1 MAFISISVCQIILI
15 FCHNFSIYCIFR
27 ILGQILTF
35 QAHKCNGLLSLS
47 IPWNL
52 NVLSLQPVGF
62 NMLLSCLFL
71 RLLKCHLCPV
81 LVCFWYELFS
91 ICLHFTCLFF
101 RFIWIFSRL
110 TFIVMSIYILASR
123 RFWNSANCMGLANI
137 REKSSFIWNI
147 FWKH

>member
-1 MAFISISVCQIILI
+1 MVFISILICQTILI
-15 FCHNFSIYCIFR
+15 FCRNFSICCKFM
-27 ILGQILTF
+27 ILGQILIF
-35 QAHKCNGLLSLS
+35 QAHKYNGLLSLS

-62 NMLLSCLFL
+62 NMLLSCLSL
-71 RLLKCHLCPV
+71 RLLKCRLCPV
-81 LVCFWYELFS
+81 LVCFLYELS
-91 ICLHFTCLFF
+91 LICLHFTCLFF

-137 REKSSFIWNI
+137 REKSSFI
-147 FWKH
+147 